1 MEHPGIDIIAV
12 KRDMN
17 LEEIQGKILEL
28 RHKMTFAYHMQN
40 QNLMNQLEMA
50 LEVYTRA
57 QNEILEEM
65 FSSQDNDHGGQID
78 VS

>member
-1 MEHPGIDIIAV
+1 MEHPGLDIKKI
-12 KRDMN
+12 KDDMT
-17 LEEIQGKILEL
+17 LDEIQAKIVDL
-28 RHKMTFAYHMQN
+28 RTRMGFAYRMGN
-40 QNLMNQLEMA
+40 QNMMNQLDMM

-57 QNEILEEM
+57 QNEVLDEM